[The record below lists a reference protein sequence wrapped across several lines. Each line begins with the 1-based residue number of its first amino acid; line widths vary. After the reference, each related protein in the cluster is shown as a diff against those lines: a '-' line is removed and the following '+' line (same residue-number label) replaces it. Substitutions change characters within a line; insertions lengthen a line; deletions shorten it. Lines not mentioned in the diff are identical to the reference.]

1 MFKFQMRCKVRNA
14 AVAVTLLAAYGGARS
29 EPPDIVQQPGKV
41 SSSSQRVARAS
52 TPARLPVVCAGYNVR
67 VYASVP
73 EPMKLSFGPL
83 GTLYVGRQGGR
94 DIIHR
99 VAPLGRSVSEFGP
112 PMVDPD
118 AVLADPSGKISGVRN
133 SVLVGG
139 GGVLA
144 AIFPNRTSRV
154 IFNSGFADV
163 DDMKFDSAGR
173 LIFSDDLPQVLASSG
188 NVPTVLFSLPSRP
201 GSIAIDE
208 DDRIYVA
215 LADGT
220 IRIYTPDG
228 TLADAAFASGLA
240 GLDTYLAFGPGSGGF
255 GKALY
260 VLNGSDL
267 LRFDRNGKSNR
278 IGSGFN
284 VGPPSGTGF
293 VFGPDGALYVSDYD
307 QNRILRISRGFI
319 HRHQRACPLR

>member
-1 MFKFQMRCKVRNA
+1 MFNFRMRGHARNA
-14 AVAVTLLAAYGGARS
+14 IVVGTLLAAYGGAQGQS
-29 EPPDIVQQPGKV
+29 PDLAQQADKVV
-41 SSSSQRVARAS
+41 SSGQGAAHATSA
-52 TPARLPVVCAGYNVR
+52 ARLPTVCVGYNIG
-67 VYASVP
+67 VYARVP
-73 EPMKLSFGPL
+73 EPMKLSFGPF
-83 GTLYVGRQGGR
+83 GNLYVGRQGGR

-144 AIFPNRTSRV
+144 AIFPNRSSKV
-154 IFNSGFADV
+154 VFNSGFADV
-163 DDMKFDSAGR
+163 DDMKFDHAGR
-173 LIFSDDLPQVLASSG
+173 LVFSDDLPQVLVSSG
-188 NVPTVLFSLPSRP
+188 NVPTVLFALPSRP

-215 LADGT
+215 LDDGT
-220 IRIYTPDG
+220 IRIYTPNG

-240 GLDTYLAFGPGSGGF
+240 GLDTYLAFGPGAGGF
-255 GKALY
+255 GGALY
-260 VLNGSDL
+260 VLDGSDL
-267 LRFDRNGKSNR
+267 LRFDRNGRPKR

-284 VGPPSGTGF
+284 VGPSSGTGF
-293 VFGPDGALYVSDYD
+293 VFGPDGALYVSDYN
-307 QNRILRISRGFI
+307 QNRILRISRGFSR
-319 HRHQRACPLR
+319 RHQQPCALR